1 VEEQMSESIP
11 TGVDK
16 SKKKKAVVDKQG
28 KLRVF
33 FSDYSGRHVEA
44 GNTTENIERMV
55 QFYEGREDVVMRLIT
70 YIEKYEP
77 HLLVQA
83 QQTLQDYLGRDH
95 QLLSEISRWEESWA
109 NEALGFPNL
118 AGGAAAGV
126 AENNTSAL
134 GFPNSAG
141 GAAAGVAENN
151 TSALGFPNLAG
162 GAAAGVTENNT
173 SALGFPNSAGGAAAG
188 VTENNA
194 SALGFPNS
202 AGGAATG
209 AADSARTEGLTHHPR
224 RSSRNVASAF
234 PNSAGGETE
243 NNTSTSGVPN
253 STGGAADSARTD
265 RRSGLTHTP
274 RRSSRR
280 NVASMHSGPDAY
292 TNIVKDAKTS
302 AAKRTKR
309 NQDNM
314 SD

>member
-1 VEEQMSESIP
+1 MSESIP

-141 GAAAGVAENN
+141 GAAAGV
-151 TSALGFPNLAG
+151 
-162 GAAAGVTENNT
+162 TENNT

-292 TNIVKDAKTS
+292 TNIVKDAKTN

>member
-1 VEEQMSESIP
+1 MSESIP

-141 GAAAGVAENN
+141 GAAAGV
-151 TSALGFPNLAG
+151 
-162 GAAAGVTENNT
+162 
-173 SALGFPNSAGGAAAG
+173 
-188 VTENNA
+188 TENNA

-292 TNIVKDAKTS
+292 TNIVKDAKTN